1 MNVLVTCNENYL
13 PPLKTMLWSLFKSNR
28 GEQFTI
34 YFMHNDMAE
43 SSLKDL
49 ESFIKRTGQ
58 KFYPIDCSDLF
69 EEETIVNR
77 YYSIEM
83 YYRLLAP
90 FVLPDEVDRILYLDP
105 DIISLNPVSDFYHQ
119 DFKGNLFVAT
129 THDYLTKWIQ
139 PINNIRLNTLESK
152 GYFNTGILLMNL
164 PAIRLSKTKEDIF
177 SGIELNKNRLLL
189 PDQDVFNYLYWDSIL
204 EADWRIYNLDPRY
217 YSKANVI
224 FPKDYNLEWVEKE
237 VVFIHYCGKQKPWNK
252 KEEYKYKLGHYYD
265 QNEMEHLEE
274 QYRTFDFVLEE

>member
-13 PPLKTMLWSLFKSNR
+13 PPLKTMLWSLFKSNG
-28 GEQFTI
+28 GELFTI
-34 YFMHNDMAE
+34 YFMHNNMAE
-43 SSLKDL
+43 NRLEELDL
-49 ESFIKRTGQ
+49 FIKRNGHE
-58 KFYPIDCSDLF
+58 FFPIDGSSLF
-69 EEETIVNR
+69 EEETTVNR

-105 DIISLNPVSDFYHQ
+105 DIINLNPVSDFYHQ
-119 DFKGNLFVAT
+119 DFNGNLFVAT

-164 PAIRLSKTKEDIF
+164 PAIRLSKTKEDIL

-189 PDQDVFNYLYWDSIL
+189 PDQDVFNHLYWDAIL

-252 KEEYKYKLGHYYD
+252 KEDYKYKLGHYYD
-265 QNEMEHLEE
+265 LNEQEHLEE

>member
-13 PPLKTMLWSLFKSNR
+13 PPLKTMLWSLFKSNG
-28 GEQFTI
+28 GELFTI
-34 YFMHNDMAE
+34 YFMHNSMAE
-43 SSLKDL
+43 NRLEELDL
-49 ESFIKRTGQ
+49 FIKRNGHE
-58 KFYPIDCSDLF
+58 FFPIDGSSLF
-69 EEETIVNR
+69 EEETTVNR

-105 DIISLNPVSDFYHQ
+105 DIINLNPVSDFYHQ
-119 DFKGNLFVAT
+119 DFNGNLFVAT

-164 PAIRLSKTKEDIF
+164 PAIRLSKTKEDIL

-189 PDQDVFNYLYWDSIL
+189 PDQDVFNHLYWDAIL

-252 KEEYKYKLGHYYD
+252 KEDYKYKLGHYYD
-265 QNEMEHLEE
+265 LNEQEHLEE

>member
-13 PPLKTMLWSLFKSNR
+13 PPLKTMLWSLFKTNR
-28 GEQFTI
+28 REQFMI
-34 YFMHNDMAE
+34 YFMHNKMAE
-43 SSLKDL
+43 NRL
-49 ESFIKRTGQ
+49 EELNLFIKKNGQ
-58 KFYPIDCSDLF
+58 EFYPIDCSDLF
-69 EEETIVNR
+69 EEDATVNR

-90 FVLPDEVDRILYLDP
+90 FILPDEVDRILYLDP
-105 DIISLNPVSDFYHQ
+105 DIINLNPVSNFYNQ

-177 SGIELNKNRLLL
+177 SGIELNKKRLLL

-204 EADWRIYNLDPRY
+204 EADWKIYNLDPRY

-252 KEEYKYKLGHYYD
+252 KEDYKYKLGHYYD
-265 QNEMEHLEE
+265 QNELEHLEE